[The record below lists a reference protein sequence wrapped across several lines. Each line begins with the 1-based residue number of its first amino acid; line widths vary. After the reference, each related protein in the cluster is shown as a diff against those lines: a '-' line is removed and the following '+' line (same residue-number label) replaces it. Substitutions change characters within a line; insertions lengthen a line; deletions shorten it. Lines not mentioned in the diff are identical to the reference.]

1 MNPASR
7 PSGDRVGVLGPARGA
22 SIRPAKKKIGLFV
35 DGRFEPSR
43 SGETFESINPA
54 TEEAIAEVS
63 VAGEDDVARA
73 VLAARKAFDEGPWPR
88 LRAAQ
93 RAAYLNAVAEV
104 LEENAATLG
113 LLESMDTG
121 LPLSSTRA
129 GHATRAVQ
137 NFRYFAAE
145 AERIGGESL
154 PLDDA
159 FVHVT
164 SREPIGVV
172 AIITPW
178 NAPLG
183 LATAG
188 LSAALACGNTCV
200 LKPSEL
206 SPVTASELAKII
218 QALEFPPGV
227 VNVVH
232 GAGRPSGEALASH
245 PGVDMIAFTGSSR
258 TGRHLME
265 LAAPRLTRFVGE
277 LGGNAPTLVFADA
290 DLDQALD
297 GTLIS
302 AFANNG
308 EACVAGSRI
317 LVERRVYAEFLERF
331 VARAERMEV
340 GDPLAKNTEIGPV
353 VSAAHRDRLL
363 GLIADARSRGAAV
376 RCGGGVPSGLPVG
389 FYLAPTV
396 LAEVPSAARIA
407 REEVMG
413 PVVGI
418 SPFDDEAEAIRR
430 ANDTV
435 YGLAAYVWS
444 GHSNRAL
451 RVAQRLRAGT
461 VWVNAA
467 MTRDIRVPFGG
478 FKQSGIGRLG
488 GRFSIDAFTEV
499 KNTCLA
505 VGRHPLPRMGA
516 RAAGN
521 AE

>member
-1 MNPASR
+1 MR
-7 PSGDRVGVLGPARGA
+7 L
-22 SIRPAKKKIGLFV
+22 AKKNIGLFI

-43 SGETFESINPA
+43 SGETFGSINPA
-54 TEEAIAEVS
+54 TEEVIAEVS
-63 VAGEDDVARA
+63 AAGDDDVGRA
-73 VLAARKAFDEGPWPR
+73 VSAARKAFDEGPWPR
-88 LRAAQ
+88 MHAAQ
-93 RAAYLNAVAEV
+93 RAAYLNAVADA
-104 LEENAATLG
+104 LEENAAKLG

-121 LPLSSTRA
+121 LPLSGTQA
-129 GHATRAVQ
+129 GHAARAVQ
-137 NFRYFAAE
+137 SFRYFAAE

-154 PLDDA
+154 PLDAA

-164 SREPIGVV
+164 SREPVGVV

-183 LATAG
+183 LATLG

-206 SPVTASELAKII
+206 SPITASELAKIF

-227 VNVVH
+227 VNVIH

-245 PGVDMIAFTGSSR
+245 PGVDAIAFTGSSR
-258 TGRHLME
+258 TGRRLME
-265 LAAPRLTRFVGE
+265 IAAPRLTRFIGE

-290 DLDQALD
+290 DLDQAID

-317 LVERRVYAEFLERF
+317 LVERRVYADF
-331 VARAERMEV
+331 AERLVERARRLVV
-340 GDPLAKNTEIGPV
+340 GDPLAERTEIGPMI
-353 VSAAHRDRLL
+353 SAAHRNRLL
-363 GLIADARSRGAAV
+363 GLIADARERGASV
-376 RCGGGVPSGLPVG
+376 RCGGVIPSGFSVG
-389 FYLAPTV
+389 HYLLPTV
-396 LAEVPSAARIA
+396 LSDVPPQSRLAC
-407 REEVMG
+407 EEVMG
-413 PVVGI
+413 PVVGM
-418 SPFDDEAEAIRR
+418 SPFEDEADAIRQ
-430 ANDTV
+430 ANDTI

-451 RVAQRLRAGT
+451 RVAQRVRAGT

-478 FKQSGIGRLG
+478 FKQSGIGRVG
-488 GRFSIDAFTEV
+488 GRFSVDAFTEV

-505 VGRHPLPRMGA
+505 VRPYPLPRMGA
-516 RAAGN
+516 HATGTT
-521 AE
+521 E